1 MHKNSENQSCIA
13 CGGATAIEGHGSG
26 GMRYKLRCTQCGER
40 FTLAKLGYR
49 ASRASGSGVIAPPR
63 QPQEWRPLKRE
74 PFAHAMLAM
83 LARRG

>member
-1 MHKNSENQSCIA
+1 MRCPACNGKRIEKRQRYAMLYCVNCNTSFPPSE
-13 CGGATAIEGHGSG
+13 GSPD
-26 GMRYKLRCTQCGER
+26 EP
-40 FTLAKLGYR
+40 AKPE
-49 ASRASGSGVIAPPR
+49 SRVPRKSGVIAPPR